1 MARVLLLG
9 ASGRLGSA
17 LASLL
22 EHCETPSSADL
33 CLRNTDAL
41 ARRID
46 ELEPEVLINCAGMTD
61 VDGCDRDPQTADELN
76 GFAPGRLA
84 RRCASAGVTLVHIST
99 DYVFSGHPEHNHLE
113 EDKLDPVN
121 RYGQSKARGE
131 GLVLDSGAKSL
142 VARVQW
148 LFGGAK
154 SDFTRFVRG
163 RVLAGQPVPVVSK
176 QIGTPSFTADL
187 ALQLQA
193 LIHLEREGILHLA
206 NGGEASRMQQ
216 AQHVAEQLGVKARF
230 KPVTWQDLGASAP
243 RPERSVLDTT
253 RLRALL
259 AFPQQK
265 EPDDPTGLR
274 AWDGAQADYLKS
286 LNEENHRG

>member
-1 MARVLLLG
+1 MAGVLLLG
-9 ASGRLGSA
+9 GSGRLGSA
-17 LASLL
+17 LTSLL
-22 EHCETPSSADL
+22 EHCDAPSSTDL

-46 ELEPEVLINCAGMTD
+46 ELEPQVLINCAGMTD

-84 RRCASAGVTLVHIST
+84 KRCARAGIALVHIST
-99 DYVFSGHPEHNHLE
+99 DYVFSGHPEHKHQEGDALQ
-113 EDKLDPVN
+113 PVN

-131 GLVLDSGAKSL
+131 GLVLDSGAQAL

-148 LFGGAK
+148 LFGGPK

-163 RVLAGQPVPVVSK
+163 RVLARQTVPVVSK
-176 QIGTPSFTADL
+176 QVGTPSFTADL

-193 LIHLEREGILHLA
+193 LIELGHQGVLHLA

-216 AQHVAEQLGVKARF
+216 AQHIAEQLGVKASF

-259 AFPQQK
+259 AAPQQTIAD
-265 EPDDPTGLR
+265 EQTGLR
-274 AWDGAQADYLKS
+274 AWDAAQAAYLLHLK
-286 LNEENHRG
+286 EENHHG